1 MEISR
6 IFPGRLFQVFVIS
19 LIFRADMASTT
30 SREAALERRKALTNG
45 GKKAEGRFNSA
56 PVRVR
61 TAADARATRT
71 EPVPAAPASPA
82 PASPAPVAV
91 SAAPA
96 RARAA
101 RSAASRPAP
110 ELSSRSG
117 ESRRSPTRAI
127 PNPSRDLVLARR
139 EALSRRGK
147 RADNSRD
154 RTRSEVARQQPAP
167 ATVAAAAPPVEAKA
181 ADPSR
186 SLSSSAARSR
196 SQAGRNG
203 NAGTNAAANAAADRR
218 ATVKRS
224 AQYNPSRALVL
235 ARRESLSKRGKAATT
250 ATSTTAAAV
259 ARQANPDLST
269 RELAQKVRELKSK
282 VGSAGT
288 ARNGGGCRPSGPNR
302 NGARLA
308 AAADASWKVG
318 LTETSQG
325 QTVTGTQAN
334 RSLAT
339 TGNEVGTCRT
349 VTGTEYLGAEIFNT
363 FCQSA
368 PLGTQPAKVRV
379 SATSQGNRVTGNE
392 VGRSEKV
399 TGDEP
404 GTCKLVTGTE
414 YVSANQD
421 GAWCGTS
428 TPGPRKVGQALSA
441 GGQKVSGVMVGRS
454 ELVTG
459 NESGSGRQLSGD
471 QYVGQQ
477 NQLPGNAPSKVSQL
491 QTLRGTGV
499 TGTSVGRSERVTG
512 DEPGSCRLVT
522 GDEYVGNQ
530 QYQAFCGITAPA
542 EAAKVGFSITN
553 RNQVVS
559 GTRTG
564 RSELVTGDEPG
575 TCKAVTGT
583 PYAGL
588 EQAGGWCSTEQVDN
602 VRRRTPV
609 RMGTV
614 MTGIQPGIGG
624 VMTGADRGACEVI
637 SGTQYIGSDQTRA
650 VCGAAQESDAD
661 FPQTLAAEPWQEFSV
676 QSPARLAQAERDT
689 SGCVTGST
697 YEFGGRITGPFDM
710 ANDKVTGT
718 EQFRFDRRGPSAP
731 RNALAAGAVRGA
743 SASLPAGA
751 GVARGAAA
759 SLAAAPAPAAAAAP
773 LAKVDPS
780 ARQTS
785 RVTGAGQSSGLSISG
800 DDWNRGKHV
809 TGTEGASA
817 RRRNPTRPGPIAAMP
832 AFQPKRNEELP
843 EPVSRITGASG
854 NTLAGSLITVSGGA
868 RG

>member
-1 MEISR
+1 
-6 IFPGRLFQVFVIS
+6 
-19 LIFRADMASTT
+19 MASTT

-45 GKKAEGRFNSA
+45 GKKAESRFNSA

-61 TAADARATRT
+61 TAADARPTRT
-71 EPVPAAPASPA
+71 EPVAEPPASPA
-82 PASPAPVAV
+82 VAAPAAVA
-91 SAAPA
+91 AAPA
-96 RARAA
+96 RGRA
-101 RSAASRPAP
+101 SIAASSRPAP
-110 ELSSRSG
+110 DLSSRSG
-117 ESRRSPTRAI
+117 ESRRSPARAI

-154 RTRSEVARQQPAP
+154 RTRSDVARQQPP
-167 ATVAAAAPPVEAKA
+167 ATTVAAVAPPVEAKA
-181 ADPSR
+181 AEPSR

-203 NAGTNAAANAAADRR
+203 TSSSSAANAAADRR
-218 ATVKRS
+218 ATAKRS

-235 ARRESLSKRGKAATT
+235 ARREALSKRGKSANTS
-250 ATSTTAAAV
+250 TSTTAASV
-259 ARQANPDLST
+259 ARQGNPDLTT

-308 AAADASWKVG
+308 AAAEASWKVG

-339 TGNEVGTCRT
+339 TGNEAGTCRT

-421 GAWCGTS
+421 GAFCGVS
-428 TPGPRKVGQALSA
+428 TPPAPRKVGQGLTA
-441 GGQKVSGVMVGRS
+441 GGQAVSGIMVGRS

-471 QYVGQQ
+471 QYVSQQ
-477 NQLPGNAPSKVSQL
+477 NQLPGKASSKVSQL

-530 QYQAFCGITAPA
+530 QYQAFCGITAPP
-542 EAAKVGFSITN
+542 EAAKVGFSVTN

-575 TCKAVTGT
+575 TCKTVTGT

-624 VMTGADRGACEVI
+624 VMTGAERGACEVI
-637 SGTQYIGSDQTRA
+637 SGTQYIGADQTRA

-661 FPQTLAAEPWQEFSV
+661 FPQTLATEPWQEFSV
-676 QSPARLAQAERDT
+676 QSPARVAQGERDRT
-689 SGCVTGST
+689 GCVTGST

-718 EQFRFDRRGPSAP
+718 EQFRFERRGPSVP
-731 RNALAAGAVRGA
+731 RNAL
-743 SASLPAGA
+743 PAGA
-751 GVARGAAA
+751 ARGGAA
-759 SLAAAPAPAAAAAP
+759 SLVAPSAPAPAPVAN
-773 LAKVDPS
+773 VDPS
-780 ARQTS
+780 GRQTS

-832 AFQPKRNEELP
+832 AFQSKRNEELP

>member
-1 MEISR
+1 
-6 IFPGRLFQVFVIS
+6 
-19 LIFRADMASTT
+19 MASTT

-45 GKKAEGRFNSA
+45 GKKAESRFNSA

-61 TAADARATRT
+61 TVADARATRT
-71 EPVPAAPASPA
+71 EPVPPATGSAASSAAS
-82 PASPAPVAV
+82 SAPVAAKPA
-91 SAAPA
+91 SAS
-96 RARAA
+96 ARAA
-101 RSAASRPAP
+101 RSAAARPAP
-110 ELSSRSG
+110 DLSSRSG

-167 ATVAAAAPPVEAKA
+167 AATVAVAAPPVEVKA
-181 ADPSR
+181 ADLSR

-203 NAGTNAAANAAADRR
+203 SAGTNAAANAAAERR

-224 AQYNPSRALVL
+224 AQYNSSRALVL
-235 ARRESLSKRGKAATT
+235 ARREALSKRGKAATT

-259 ARQANPDLST
+259 ARQANPDLSS
-269 RELAQKVRELKSK
+269 RELAKKVRELKTK

-339 TGNEVGTCRT
+339 TGNEAGTCRT

-363 FCQSA
+363 FCQTA

-428 TPGPRKVGQALSA
+428 TPGPRKVGQSLSA

-477 NQLPGNAPSKVSQL
+477 NQLPGKAPSKVSQL

-624 VMTGADRGACEVI
+624 VMTGAERGACEAI

-676 QSPARLAQAERDT
+676 QSPARVAQAERDR

-731 RNALAAGAVRGA
+731 RNAFAAG
-743 SASLPAGA
+743 PAW
-751 GVARGAAA
+751 GAAA
-759 SLAAAPAPAAAAAP
+759 SLAAAPAAAAV
-773 LAKVDPS
+773 AKVDPS
-780 ARQTS
+780 SRQTS

-817 RRRNPTRPGPIAAMP
+817 RRRNPTRPGPLAAMP

-854 NTLAGSLITVSGGA
+854 NTQAGSLITVSGGA